1 MKTLIRNGNIL
12 HGSGFERRDL
22 AIVGDRISFSMA
34 ERSPDCTVLDAT
46 GCLVLPGIV
55 DIHGDAFERQIMP
68 RPGVSFPLDIALM
81 ETDRQLAANGI
92 TTAYHG
98 VTWSW
103 EPGLRGAE
111 NARALLDTLET
122 LRGRLAIDSRFHL
135 RHEIFNLAAEPEILR
150 WLADGRI
157 GVLAFNDHMMGVVKT
172 TTEKKSKIARMVERT
187 GLSEAEFLTLVAQ
200 IWARKDEVS
209 ASVERLA
216 AAAAAADIPILSHD
230 DRDAAD
236 RQMYR
241 ALGSRIAEFPMT
253 VEAAKDARAAQE
265 ATVFGAPNV
274 VRGGSH
280 TGCPAAEEM
289 VRAGLCTILAS
300 DYYYPAL
307 AQAAHRLSANQ
318 CLSFAEAWALIS
330 GNPAKALG
338 HDDRGEIAEGKRA
351 DLVIAKQHVDHLEI
365 LTTIAGGAIAY
376 HADAKPMPKIM
387 DLMGA
392 AHLTTA

>member
-1 MKTLIRNGNIL
+1 MKILIRNGSVL

-22 AIVGDRISFSMA
+22 AIADARISLSA
-34 ERSPDCTVLDAT
+34 TEPGSGCTVLDAS

-68 RPGVSFPLDIALM
+68 RPGVSFPLKMALL

-111 NARALLDTLET
+111 NARALLETLET
-122 LRGRLAIDSRFHL
+122 LRGRLAIDARFHL

-150 WLADGRI
+150 WLAEGRI

-172 TTEKKSKIARMVERT
+172 ATEKKSKIARMVERT
-187 GLSEAEFLTLVAQ
+187 GLSEADFLALVAD
-200 IWARKDEVS
+200 IWARRDEVS

-216 AAAAAADIPILSHD
+216 AAAASAGIPVLSHD

-236 RQMYR
+236 RRMYR

-253 VEAAKDARAAQE
+253 LEAAKDAQAAGE

-274 VRGGSH
+274 IRGGSH

-289 VRAGLCTILAS
+289 VKAGLCTILAS

-307 AQAAHRLSANQ
+307 AQAAHRLSTNQ
-318 CLSFAEAWALIS
+318 CLSFADAWALIS
-330 GNPAKALG
+330 SNPARALG
-338 HDDRGEIAEGKRA
+338 HDDRGEIAQGKRA
-351 DLVIAKQHVDHLEI
+351 DLVIAKQHDDHLEI

-376 HADAKPMPKIM
+376 HADAKPLTKTTY
-387 DLMGA
+387 LSGA
-392 AHLTTA
+392 RHRAVA

>member
-1 MKTLIRNGNIL
+1 MKILIRNGNIL
-12 HGSGFERRDL
+12 HDSGFERRDL
-22 AIVGDRISFSMA
+22 AIVEDRISLSVTA
-34 ERSPDCTVLDAT
+34 PHSGCTLLDAT

-68 RPGVSFPLDIALM
+68 RPGVSFPLEMALI

-111 NARALLDTLET
+111 NARALLETLET

-150 WLADGRI
+150 WLAEGRI

-172 TTEKKSKIARMVERT
+172 ATEKKSKIARMVERT
-187 GLSEAEFLTLVAQ
+187 GLDEAEFLALVADV
-200 IWARKDEVS
+200 WARRDDVS

-216 AAAAAADIPILSHD
+216 AAAVAAGIPVLSHD

-236 RQMYR
+236 RRMYR

-253 VEAAKDARAAQE
+253 VEAAECARSAGE
-265 ATVFGAPNV
+265 VTVFGAPNV
-274 VRGGSH
+274 IRGGSH

-307 AQAAHRLSANQ
+307 AQAAHRLSASQ
-318 CLSFAEAWALIS
+318 CLPFAQAWALIS
-330 GNPAKALG
+330 RNPARALG

-351 DLVIAKQHVDHLEI
+351 DLVIAKQHGDHLEI

-376 HADAKPMPKIM
+376 HADARNP
-387 DLMGA
+387 GHTG
-392 AHLTTA
+392 HLLHPRQLAVA